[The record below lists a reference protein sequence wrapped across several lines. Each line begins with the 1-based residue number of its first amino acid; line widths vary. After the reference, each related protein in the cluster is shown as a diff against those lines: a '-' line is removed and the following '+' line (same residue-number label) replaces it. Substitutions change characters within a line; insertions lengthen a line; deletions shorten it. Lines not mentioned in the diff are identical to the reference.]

1 MDSTRRPRFAGRR
14 WQALAVLVSGVCL
27 IALMYHAYATVYTTP
42 DLQVWW
48 LAARLWLS
56 GVDPYGATGDRLL
69 GTGSGFAYPF
79 PAVLI
84 CLPLAL
90 LPLAGASTVWAL
102 MSLSVAFALPFAF
115 RDTPE
120 PRFAG
125 MMLAYFPL
133 WASMEEGQWGPL
145 LLLWTLLSL
154 RWLHRSRWLLSG
166 SVASLTLLKPHVGI
180 ALLAGL
186 LAYAWRLNVP
196 ARWWLGLAG
205 GLFIFWGGTQMLA
218 PGWVLA
224 WIEQIRAYDAEDQ
237 NRIDALSM
245 VGMLSAV
252 LATIVAALAWR
263 RRDAP
268 LLLAAV
274 VVVLLIVLPT
284 RSFYNHAVLL
294 LPLTVLTMR
303 APRLAALTIAASW
316 GVLALPFISADADI
330 VLARSLG
337 FYLPLVSG
345 LAGIGRH
352 IPENRNAPCAS

>member
-1 MDSTRRPRFAGRR
+1 MDSTWQPWYTRRRR
-14 WQALAVLVSGVCL
+14 QTLAALVSGAIL
-27 IALMYHAYATVYTTP
+27 IALLYYAYATVFTSP

-56 GVDPYGATGDRLL
+56 GVDPYGATSDRLL
-69 GTGSGFAYPF
+69 GPGSGFAYPF

-84 CLPLAL
+84 CVPLAL
-90 LPLAGASTVWAL
+90 LPLAGASTMWAL
-102 MSLSVAFALPFAF
+102 LSLSAVFALPFAL

-125 MMLAYFPL
+125 MMLAYSPL
-133 WASMEEGQWGPL
+133 WASLEEGQWGPL
-145 LLLWTLLSL
+145 LLLWALLSL

-166 SVASLTLLKPHVGI
+166 AVASLTLLKPHVGI

-186 LAYAWRLNVP
+186 LAYAWYMNVP
-196 ARWWLGLAG
+196 ARWWLGLAS
-205 GLFIFWGGTQMLA
+205 GLFIFWAGTQALA

-224 WIEQIRAYDAEDQ
+224 WIEQIRAYDAEIQ
-237 NRIDALSM
+237 SQIDALSI
-245 VGMLSAV
+245 VGMVSTI
-252 LATIVAALAWR
+252 LATIVAALAWK

-274 VVVLLIVLPT
+274 VVVVLLVMPT

-294 LPLTVLTMR
+294 LPITVLAMR
-303 APRLAALTIAASW
+303 APRLAALTIVASW
-316 GVLALPFISADADI
+316 SMLILPMIGAHADI

-337 FYLPLVSG
+337 FYLPLVAG
-345 LAGIGRH
+345 LAVIGRH
-352 IPENRNAPCAS
+352 VPENRSAPCAS